1 MKEISIYNG
10 TQMMTSLEIAEVTG
24 KNHFDVLRAIRKM
37 ELAWQKVT
45 DSKFAV
51 SEYKDPTGRTL
62 PCYLLT
68 KTECKREVVH
78 TEQPLFFVCNRYLC
92 VTVRP
97 Q

>member
-51 SEYKDPTGRTL
+51 SE
-62 PCYLLT
+62 
-68 KTECKREVVH
+68 
-78 TEQPLFFVCNRYLC
+78 
-92 VTVRP
+92 
-97 Q
+97 

>member
-45 DSKFAV
+45 DCLSLKYVDSCPA
-51 SEYKDPTGRTL
+51 S
-62 PCYLLT
+62 
-68 KTECKREVVH
+68 
-78 TEQPLFFVCNRYLC
+78 
-92 VTVRP
+92 
-97 Q
+97 